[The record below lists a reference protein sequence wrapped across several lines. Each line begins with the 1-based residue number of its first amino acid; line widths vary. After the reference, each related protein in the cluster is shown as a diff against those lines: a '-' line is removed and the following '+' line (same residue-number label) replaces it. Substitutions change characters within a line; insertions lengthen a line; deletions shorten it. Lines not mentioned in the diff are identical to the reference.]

1 MKSYMLVL
9 PDAELNA
16 LRVLPQEQF
25 QTRLGELLAKYPTVI
40 D

>member
-9 PDAELNA
+9 PDEELNA

-25 QTRLGELLAKYPTVI
+25 QTHLAELLAKYPTVI